1 MFTGLEKT
9 ENQFRTMS
17 RDEAL
22 KLFQSYG
29 FVDSEGHFL
38 TNCGD
43 FLDLIEFAL
52 PVTLSIDKD
61 LPTTQK
67 SWWFEP
73 AGDVSLSQQ
82 EQALLKEFFGVDES
96 KRPVA
101 IYMSLDGL
109 GQALGE
115 RMFLKGLPISF
126 VKDRDSI
133 AC

>member
-17 RDEAL
+17 RDEAI
-22 KLFQSYG
+22 KLFQSYS
-29 FVDSEGHFL
+29 FVDSEGNLL

-73 AGDVSLSQQ
+73 SVGVSIS
-82 EQALLKEFFGVDES
+82 EQMRALLSEFFGVDKG
-96 KRPVA
+96 KRPVE
-101 IYMSLDGL
+101 IYMSRDGL

-133 AC
+133 AF